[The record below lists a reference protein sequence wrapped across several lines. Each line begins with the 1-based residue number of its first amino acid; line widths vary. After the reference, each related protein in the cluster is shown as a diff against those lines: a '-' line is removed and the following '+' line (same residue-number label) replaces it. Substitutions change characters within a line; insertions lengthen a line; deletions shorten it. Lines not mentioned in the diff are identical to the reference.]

1 MKNARACMPPLFSNK
16 YKLTHTMK
24 IAKWFL
30 FAATAL
36 VCCGACDDKDNEE
49 PAPAPDKIAITPKT
63 ANVSSKGGEASV
75 MVTSSGEWT
84 LTGDANDYV
93 TPSALKGKDGD
104 IVKFTV
110 KPNDKEEDQTFNY
123 TFTCGKE
130 KAPYA
135 ITLKK
140 KASQAEEQLEITF
153 VPESNIL
160 TREGGNVSVLVT
172 SSDEWTL
179 EGSHTF
185 VHPSATS
192 GSDGAEVTF
201 AVDPNETEEDKVA
214 DYVFKMGSKNVPFR
228 ITVKGGV
235 IYTLEIVGEKEL
247 KFAYTKQEKIAVTLN
262 TNVPYRDLAAEITS
276 TEEGWLTKG
285 VTVQGATETE
295 VIMYFD
301 LTQND
306 GIDPRE
312 ATVTIKGVKNGTAV
326 LKVTQLPKSKIE
338 PEKLAYF
345 LDVEAQTLDI
355 PVTANVEFD
364 VTVSEGATGWFTY
377 NNADDSGL
385 HFTVEALVNGSAR
398 SCDVVLTEK
407 NAPDNSEA
415 LTVNINITQKPKG
428 LIECVADMRRSRCY
442 FPFLKNGGAL
452 NSLKNGTM
460 EALVNIQET
469 RVSGSLSTIMGV
481 EGKFLLRLGDVNVP
495 WNQIQLAMQG
505 GNRTDTKLKLSELDR
520 WYHVAVTW
528 DDTFAYFYIDGEL
541 LYRTGISNYSGFNL
555 GVAYGGSE
563 SDYNRA
569 FWIGYAY
576 NADRFFPGYMA
587 EVRVWNR
594 TLTKEEINAENH
606 FYSVPVDSEGLVG
619 YWKLNDGAGQIIK
632 DHSPSGN
639 SMLGEINVH
648 SSGGQQI
655 GDPGMNWVEMSL
667 P

>member
-36 VCCGACDDKDNEE
+36 VVCGACDDKDNEE
-49 PAPAPDKIAITPKT
+49 PAPAPDKISITPKT

-75 MVTSSGEWT
+75 MVSSSGQWT
-84 LTGDANDYV
+84 LSDNTNDYV

-110 KPNDKEEDQTFNY
+110 KPNDKEEDQTFSY
-123 TFTCGKE
+123 TFTCGK
-130 KAPYA
+130 ATASYA

-140 KASQAEEQLEITF
+140 RASQTEEQLEITF

-160 TREGGNVSVLVT
+160 PREGGNVSVLVT

-301 LTQND
+301 MTQND
-306 GIDPRE
+306 GLDPRE
-312 ATVTIKGVKNGTAV
+312 ASVKITGPKGGEDV
-326 LKVTQLPKSKIE
+326 LKIKQMPQSQIS
-338 PEKLAYF
+338 
-345 LDVEAQTLDI
+345 VEELSYYLETTGSTLEI
-355 PVTANVEFD
+355 PVAANVAFD
-364 VTVSEGATGWFTY
+364 VTLSESAGTWFAYSGFTDGKLKFTY
-377 NNADDSGL
+377 QDLPEGTIRSCTATLTEKKPAAGAQPLTVLLMFSQKPKGVITTAVNMTGTRAWPAWNDPAPVTNMTA
-385 HFTVEALVNGSAR
+385 FTLEALVNPT
-398 SCDVVLTEK
+398 VV
-407 NAPDNSEA
+407 
-415 LTVNINITQKPKG
+415 
-428 LIECVADMRRSRCY
+428 RY
-442 FPFLKNGGAL
+442 
-452 NSLKNGTM
+452 
-460 EALVNIQET
+460 
-469 RVSGSLSTIMGV
+469 SGSLSTIMGI
-481 EGKFLLRLGDVNVP
+481 EGKFLVRLGDVGIPWYQVQVCWDSGKSGYWGNIEGKLSNSNMKVNLNEWTHIAVTFGEGTVKVFINGEEKGSTTTNVP
-495 WNQIQLAMQG
+495 ASVNFGITHNDEQAPQGQQITRCFWVGYSYESTRDFQG
-505 GNRTDTKLKLSELDR
+505 MMSELR
-520 WYHVAVTW
+520 
-528 DDTFAYFYIDGEL
+528 I
-541 LYRTGISNYSGFNL
+541 
-555 GVAYGGSE
+555 
-563 SDYNRA
+563 
-569 FWIGYAY
+569 
-576 NADRFFPGYMA
+576 
-587 EVRVWNR
+587 WNR
-594 TLTKEEINAENH
+594 VLTADELANEARR
-606 FYSVPVDSEGLVG
+606 YSVDPKSEGLVT
-619 YWKLNDGAGQIIK
+619 YWKCDEGQGNVIK
-632 DHSPSGN
+632 DHTSYRNDLASDGLKWEP
-639 SMLGEINVH
+639 V
-648 SSGGQQI
+648 
-655 GDPGMNWVEMSL
+655 SL

>member
-30 FAATAL
+30 FAATAF

-63 ANVSSKGGEASV
+63 ANVSSKGGQASV

-306 GIDPRE
+306 GLDPRE
-312 ATVTIKGVKNGTAV
+312 ASVKITGPNGGEDILKIK
-326 LKVTQLPKSKIE
+326 QMPQSQIS
-338 PEKLAYF
+338 
-345 LDVEAQTLDI
+345 VEELSYYLETTGSTLEI
-355 PVTANVEFD
+355 PVAANVAFD
-364 VTVSEGATGWFTY
+364 VTLSESAGTWFAYSGFTDGKLKFTY
-377 NNADDSGL
+377 QDLPEGTIRSCTATLTEKKPAAGAQPLTVLLMFSQKPKGVITTAVNMTGTRAWPAWNDPAPVTNMKA
-385 HFTVEALVNGSAR
+385 FTLEALVNPT
-398 SCDVVLTEK
+398 VVRY
-407 NAPDNSEA
+407 N
-415 LTVNINITQKPKG
+415 
-428 LIECVADMRRSRCY
+428 
-442 FPFLKNGGAL
+442 
-452 NSLKNGTM
+452 
-460 EALVNIQET
+460 
-469 RVSGSLSTIMGV
+469 GSLSTIMGI
-481 EGKFLLRLGDVNVP
+481 EGKFLVRLGDVGIP
-495 WNQIQLAMQG
+495 WYQVQVCWDSG
-505 GNRTDTKLKLSELDR
+505 KSGYWGNIEGKLSNSNMKVNLNE
-520 WYHVAVTW
+520 WTHIAVT
-528 DDTFAYFYIDGEL
+528 FGEG
-541 LYRTGISNYSGFNL
+541 TVKVFINGEEKGSTTTDVPASVNFGITHNDEQAPQGQQITRCFWVGYSYESTRDFQGMM
-555 GVAYGGSE
+555 SE
-563 SDYNRA
+563 LRIWNRA
-569 FWIGYAY
+569 LT
-576 NADRFFPGYMA
+576 ADELANEAR
-587 EVRVWNR
+587 R
-594 TLTKEEINAENH
+594 
-606 FYSVPVDSEGLVG
+606 YSVDPKSEGLVT
-619 YWKLNDGAGQIIK
+619 YWKCDEGQGDVIK
-632 DHSPSGN
+632 DHTSYRNDLASDGLKWEP
-639 SMLGEINVH
+639 V
-648 SSGGQQI
+648 
-655 GDPGMNWVEMSL
+655 SL

>member
-30 FAATAL
+30 FAATAF

-63 ANVSSKGGEASV
+63 ANVSSKGGQASV

-306 GIDPRE
+306 GLDPRE
-312 ATVTIKGVKNGTAV
+312 ASVKITGPNGGEDILKIK
-326 LKVTQLPKSKIE
+326 QMPQSQIS
-338 PEKLAYF
+338 
-345 LDVEAQTLDI
+345 VEELSYYLETTGSTLEI
-355 PVTANVEFD
+355 PVAANVAFD
-364 VTVSEGATGWFTY
+364 VTLSESAGTWFAYSGFTDGKLKFTY
-377 NNADDSGL
+377 QDLPEGTIRSCTATLTEKKPAAGAQPLTVLLMFSQKPKGVITTAVNMTGTRAWPAWNDPAPVTNMKA
-385 HFTVEALVNGSAR
+385 FTLEALVNPT
-398 SCDVVLTEK
+398 VV
-407 NAPDNSEA
+407 
-415 LTVNINITQKPKG
+415 
-428 LIECVADMRRSRCY
+428 RY
-442 FPFLKNGGAL
+442 
-452 NSLKNGTM
+452 
-460 EALVNIQET
+460 
-469 RVSGSLSTIMGV
+469 SGSLSTIMGI
-481 EGKFLLRLGDVNVP
+481 EGKFLVRLGDVGIP
-495 WNQIQLAMQG
+495 WYQVQVCWDSGKSAYW
-505 GNRTDTKLKLSELDR
+505 GNIEGKLSNSNMKVNLNE
-520 WYHVAVTW
+520 WTHIAVT
-528 DDTFAYFYIDGEL
+528 FGEG
-541 LYRTGISNYSGFNL
+541 TVKVFINGEEKGSTTTDVPASVNFGITHNDEQAPQGQQITRCFWVGYSYESTRDFQGMM
-555 GVAYGGSE
+555 SE
-563 SDYNRA
+563 LRIWNRA
-569 FWIGYAY
+569 LT
-576 NADRFFPGYMA
+576 ADELANEAR
-587 EVRVWNR
+587 R
-594 TLTKEEINAENH
+594 
-606 FYSVPVDSEGLVG
+606 YSVDPKSEGLVT
-619 YWKLNDGAGQIIK
+619 YWKCDEGQGDVIK
-632 DHSPSGN
+632 DHTSYRNDLASDGLKWEP
-639 SMLGEINVH
+639 V
-648 SSGGQQI
+648 
-655 GDPGMNWVEMSL
+655 SL

>member
-123 TFTCGKE
+123 TFTCGK
-130 KAPYA
+130 ATASYA

-140 KASQAEEQLEITF
+140 RASQTEEQLEITF

-160 TREGGNVSVLVT
+160 PREGGNVSVLVT

-301 LTQND
+301 MTQND
-306 GIDPRE
+306 GLDPRE
-312 ATVTIKGVKNGTAV
+312 ASVKITGPKGGEDV
-326 LKVTQLPKSKIE
+326 LKIKQMPQSQIS
-338 PEKLAYF
+338 
-345 LDVEAQTLDI
+345 VEELSYYLETTGSTLEI
-355 PVTANVEFD
+355 PVAANVAFD
-364 VTVSEGATGWFTY
+364 VTLSESAGTWFAYSGFTDGKLKFTY
-377 NNADDSGL
+377 QDLPEGTIRSCTAPLTEKKPAAGAQPLTVLLMFSQKPKGVITTAVNMTGTRAWPAWNDPAPVTNMKA
-385 HFTVEALVNGSAR
+385 FTLEALVNPT
-398 SCDVVLTEK
+398 VV
-407 NAPDNSEA
+407 
-415 LTVNINITQKPKG
+415 
-428 LIECVADMRRSRCY
+428 RY
-442 FPFLKNGGAL
+442 
-452 NSLKNGTM
+452 
-460 EALVNIQET
+460 
-469 RVSGSLSTIMGV
+469 SGSLSTIMGI
-481 EGKFLLRLGDVNVP
+481 EGKFLVRLGDVGIPWYQVQVCWDSGESGYWGNIEGKLSNSNMKVNLNEWTHIAVTFGEGTVKVFINGEEKGSTTTNVP
-495 WNQIQLAMQG
+495 ASVNFGITHNDEQAPQGQQITRCFWVGYSYESTRDFQG
-505 GNRTDTKLKLSELDR
+505 MMSELR
-520 WYHVAVTW
+520 
-528 DDTFAYFYIDGEL
+528 I
-541 LYRTGISNYSGFNL
+541 
-555 GVAYGGSE
+555 
-563 SDYNRA
+563 
-569 FWIGYAY
+569 
-576 NADRFFPGYMA
+576 
-587 EVRVWNR
+587 WNR
-594 TLTKEEINAENH
+594 VLTADELANEARR
-606 FYSVPVDSEGLVG
+606 YSVDPKSEGLVT
-619 YWKLNDGAGQIIK
+619 YWKCDEGQGNVIK
-632 DHSPSGN
+632 DHTSYRNDLASDGLKWEP
-639 SMLGEINVH
+639 V
-648 SSGGQQI
+648 
-655 GDPGMNWVEMSL
+655 SL

>member
-301 LTQND
+301 MTQND
-306 GIDPRE
+306 GLDPRE
-312 ATVTIKGVKNGTAV
+312 ASVKITGPKGGEDV
-326 LKVTQLPKSKIE
+326 LKIKQMPQSQIS
-338 PEKLAYF
+338 
-345 LDVEAQTLDI
+345 VEELSYYLETTGSTLEI
-355 PVTANVEFD
+355 PVAANVAFD
-364 VTVSEGATGWFTY
+364 VTLSESAGTWFAYSGFTDGKLKFTY
-377 NNADDSGL
+377 QDLPEGTIRSCTATLTEKKPAAGAQPLTVLLMFSQKPKGVITTAVNMTGTRAWPAWNDPAPVTNMKA
-385 HFTVEALVNGSAR
+385 FTLEALVNPT
-398 SCDVVLTEK
+398 VVRY
-407 NAPDNSEA
+407 N
-415 LTVNINITQKPKG
+415 
-428 LIECVADMRRSRCY
+428 
-442 FPFLKNGGAL
+442 
-452 NSLKNGTM
+452 
-460 EALVNIQET
+460 
-469 RVSGSLSTIMGV
+469 GSLSTIMGI
-481 EGKFLLRLGDVNVP
+481 EGKFLVRLGDVGIPWSQVQVCWDSGKSGYWGNIEGKLSNSNMTVNPKEWTHIAVTFGEGTVKVFINGEEKGSTTTNVP
-495 WNQIQLAMQG
+495 ASVNFGITHNDEQAPQGQQITRCFWVGYSYESTRDFQG
-505 GNRTDTKLKLSELDR
+505 MMSELR
-520 WYHVAVTW
+520 
-528 DDTFAYFYIDGEL
+528 I
-541 LYRTGISNYSGFNL
+541 
-555 GVAYGGSE
+555 
-563 SDYNRA
+563 
-569 FWIGYAY
+569 
-576 NADRFFPGYMA
+576 
-587 EVRVWNR
+587 WNR
-594 TLTKEEINAENH
+594 VLTADELANEARR
-606 FYSVPVDSEGLVG
+606 YSVDPKSEGLVT
-619 YWKLNDGAGQIIK
+619 YWKCDEGQGDVIK
-632 DHSPSGN
+632 DHTSYRNDLASDGLKWEP
-639 SMLGEINVH
+639 V
-648 SSGGQQI
+648 
-655 GDPGMNWVEMSL
+655 SL

>member
-36 VCCGACDDKDNEE
+36 VVCGACDDKDNEE
-49 PAPAPDKIAITPKT
+49 PAPAPDKISITPKT

-75 MVTSSGEWT
+75 MVSSSGEWT

-110 KPNDKEEDQTFNY
+110 KPNDKEEDQTFSY
-123 TFTCGKE
+123 TFTCGK
-130 KAPYA
+130 ATASYA

-140 KASQAEEQLEITF
+140 RASQTEEQLEITF

-160 TREGGNVSVLVT
+160 PREGGNVSVLVT

-301 LTQND
+301 MTQND
-306 GIDPRE
+306 GLDPRE
-312 ATVTIKGVKNGTAV
+312 ASVKITGPKGGEDV
-326 LKVTQLPKSKIE
+326 LKIKQMPQSQIS
-338 PEKLAYF
+338 
-345 LDVEAQTLDI
+345 VEELSYYLETTGSTLEI
-355 PVTANVEFD
+355 PVAANVAFD
-364 VTVSEGATGWFTY
+364 VTLSESAGTWFAYSGFTDGKLKFTY
-377 NNADDSGL
+377 QDLPEGTIRSCTATLTEKKPAAGAQPLTVLLMFSQKPKGVITTAVNMTGTRAWPAWNDPAPVTNMKA
-385 HFTVEALVNGSAR
+385 FTLEALVNPT
-398 SCDVVLTEK
+398 VV
-407 NAPDNSEA
+407 
-415 LTVNINITQKPKG
+415 
-428 LIECVADMRRSRCY
+428 RY
-442 FPFLKNGGAL
+442 
-452 NSLKNGTM
+452 
-460 EALVNIQET
+460 
-469 RVSGSLSTIMGV
+469 SGSLSTIMGI
-481 EGKFLLRLGDVNVP
+481 EGKFLVRLGDVGIPWYQVQVCWDSGKSGYWGNIEGKLSNSNMKVNLNEWKHIAVTFGEGTVKVFINGEEKGSTTTNVP
-495 WNQIQLAMQG
+495 ASVNFGITHNDEQAPQGQQITRCFWVGYSYESTRDFQG
-505 GNRTDTKLKLSELDR
+505 MMSELR
-520 WYHVAVTW
+520 
-528 DDTFAYFYIDGEL
+528 I
-541 LYRTGISNYSGFNL
+541 
-555 GVAYGGSE
+555 
-563 SDYNRA
+563 
-569 FWIGYAY
+569 
-576 NADRFFPGYMA
+576 
-587 EVRVWNR
+587 WNR
-594 TLTKEEINAENH
+594 VLTADELANEARR
-606 FYSVPVDSEGLVG
+606 YSVDPKSEGLVT
-619 YWKLNDGAGQIIK
+619 YWKCDEGQGNVIK
-632 DHSPSGN
+632 DHTSYRNDLASDGLKWEP
-639 SMLGEINVH
+639 V
-648 SSGGQQI
+648 
-655 GDPGMNWVEMSL
+655 SL

>member
-1 MKNARACMPPLFSNK
+1 
-16 YKLTHTMK
+16 MK

-140 KASQAEEQLEITF
+140 RASQAEEQLEITF

-301 LTQND
+301 MTQND
-306 GIDPRE
+306 GLDPRE
-312 ATVTIKGVKNGTAV
+312 ASVKITGPKGGEDV
-326 LKVTQLPKSKIE
+326 LKIKQMPQSQIS
-338 PEKLAYF
+338 
-345 LDVEAQTLDI
+345 VEELSYYLETTGSTLEI
-355 PVTANVEFD
+355 PVAANVAFD
-364 VTVSEGATGWFTY
+364 VTLSESAGTWFAYSGFTDGKLKFTY
-377 NNADDSGL
+377 QDLPEGTIRSCTATLTEKKPAAGAQPLTVLLMFSQKPKGVITTAVNMTGTRAWPAWNDPAPVTNMKA
-385 HFTVEALVNGSAR
+385 FTLEALVNPT
-398 SCDVVLTEK
+398 VV
-407 NAPDNSEA
+407 
-415 LTVNINITQKPKG
+415 
-428 LIECVADMRRSRCY
+428 RY
-442 FPFLKNGGAL
+442 
-452 NSLKNGTM
+452 
-460 EALVNIQET
+460 
-469 RVSGSLSTIMGV
+469 SGSLSTIMGI
-481 EGKFLLRLGDVNVP
+481 EGKFLVRLGDVDIPWYQVQVCWDSGKSGYWGNIEGKLSNSNMKVNLNEWTHIAVTFGEGTVKVFINGEEKGSTTTNVP
-495 WNQIQLAMQG
+495 ASVNFGITHNDEQAPQGQQITRCFWVGYSYESTRDFQG
-505 GNRTDTKLKLSELDR
+505 MMSELR
-520 WYHVAVTW
+520 
-528 DDTFAYFYIDGEL
+528 I
-541 LYRTGISNYSGFNL
+541 
-555 GVAYGGSE
+555 
-563 SDYNRA
+563 
-569 FWIGYAY
+569 
-576 NADRFFPGYMA
+576 
-587 EVRVWNR
+587 WNR
-594 TLTKEEINAENH
+594 VLTADELANEARR
-606 FYSVPVDSEGLVG
+606 YSVDPKSEGLVT
-619 YWKLNDGAGQIIK
+619 YWKCDEGQGDVIK
-632 DHSPSGN
+632 DHTSYRNDLASDGLKWEP
-639 SMLGEINVH
+639 V
-648 SSGGQQI
+648 
-655 GDPGMNWVEMSL
+655 SL

>member
-36 VCCGACDDKDNEE
+36 VVCGACDDKDNEE
-49 PAPAPDKIAITPKT
+49 PAPAPDKISITPKT

-75 MVTSSGEWT
+75 MVSSSGQWT
-84 LTGDANDYV
+84 LSDNTNDYV

-160 TREGGNVSVLVT
+160 PREGGNVSVLVT

-301 LTQND
+301 MTQND
-306 GIDPRE
+306 GLDPRE
-312 ATVTIKGVKNGTAV
+312 ASVKITGPKGGEDV
-326 LKVTQLPKSKIE
+326 LKIKQMPQSQIS
-338 PEKLAYF
+338 
-345 LDVEAQTLDI
+345 VEELSYYLETTGSTLEI
-355 PVTANVEFD
+355 PVAANVAFD
-364 VTVSEGATGWFTY
+364 VTLSESAGTWFAYSGFTDGKLKFTY
-377 NNADDSGL
+377 QDLPEGTIRSCTATLTEKKPAAGAQPLTVLLMFSQKPKGVITTAVNMTGTRAWPAWNDPAPVTNMKA
-385 HFTVEALVNGSAR
+385 FTLEALVNPT
-398 SCDVVLTEK
+398 VV
-407 NAPDNSEA
+407 
-415 LTVNINITQKPKG
+415 
-428 LIECVADMRRSRCY
+428 RY
-442 FPFLKNGGAL
+442 
-452 NSLKNGTM
+452 
-460 EALVNIQET
+460 
-469 RVSGSLSTIMGV
+469 SGSLSTIMGI
-481 EGKFLLRLGDVNVP
+481 EGKFLVRLGDVGIPWYQVQVCWDSGKSGYWGNIEGKLSNSNMKVNLNEWTHIAVTFGEGTVKVFINGEEKGSTTTNVP
-495 WNQIQLAMQG
+495 ASVNFGITHNDEQAPQGQQITRCFWVGYSYESTRDFQG
-505 GNRTDTKLKLSELDR
+505 MMSELR
-520 WYHVAVTW
+520 
-528 DDTFAYFYIDGEL
+528 I
-541 LYRTGISNYSGFNL
+541 
-555 GVAYGGSE
+555 
-563 SDYNRA
+563 
-569 FWIGYAY
+569 
-576 NADRFFPGYMA
+576 
-587 EVRVWNR
+587 WNR
-594 TLTKEEINAENH
+594 VLTADELANEARR
-606 FYSVPVDSEGLVG
+606 YSVDPKSEGLVT
-619 YWKLNDGAGQIIK
+619 YWKCDEGQGNVIK
-632 DHSPSGN
+632 DHTSYRNDLASDGLKWEP
-639 SMLGEINVH
+639 V
-648 SSGGQQI
+648 
-655 GDPGMNWVEMSL
+655 SL

>member
-75 MVTSSGEWT
+75 MVSSSGQWT
-84 LTGDANDYV
+84 LSDNTNDYV

-110 KPNDKEEDQTFNY
+110 KANDKEEDQTFNY
-123 TFTCGKE
+123 TFICGK
-130 KAPYA
+130 ATASYA

-140 KASQAEEQLEITF
+140 RASQTEEQLEIAF

-160 TREGGNVSVLVT
+160 PREGGNVSVLVT

-306 GIDPRE
+306 GLDPRE
-312 ATVTIKGVKNGTAV
+312 ASVKITGPKGGEDILKIK
-326 LKVTQLPKSKIE
+326 QMPQSQIS
-338 PEKLAYF
+338 
-345 LDVEAQTLDI
+345 VEELSYYLETTGAALEI
-355 PVTANVEFD
+355 PVAANVAFD
-364 VTVSEGATGWFTY
+364 VTLSESAGTWFAYSGFTDGKLKFTY
-377 NNADDSGL
+377 QDLPEGTIRSCTATLTEKKPAAGAQPLTVVLMFSQKPKGMITTAVNMTGTRAWPAWNDPAPVTNMKA
-385 HFTVEALVNGSAR
+385 FTLEALVN
-398 SCDVVLTEK
+398 
-407 NAPDNSEA
+407 P
-415 LTVNINITQKPKG
+415 TV
-428 LIECVADMRRSRCY
+428 SRY
-442 FPFLKNGGAL
+442 
-452 NSLKNGTM
+452 
-460 EALVNIQET
+460 
-469 RVSGSLSTIMGV
+469 SGSLSTIMGI
-481 EGKFLLRLGDVNVP
+481 EGKFLVRLGDVGIP
-495 WNQIQLAMQG
+495 WNQVQVCWDSGRQG
-505 GNRTDTKLKLSELDR
+505 TWGNVEGKLSNSNMKVNLNE
-520 WYHVAVTW
+520 WTHIAVT
-528 DDTFAYFYIDGEL
+528 FGEG
-541 LYRTGISNYSGFNL
+541 TVKVFINGVEKGSTTTDVPASVNFGITHNDEQAPQGQPITRCFWVGYSYESVRDFRGMM
-555 GVAYGGSE
+555 SE
-563 SDYNRA
+563 LRIWNRA
-569 FWIGYAY
+569 LTASELAEEARRYDVDPK
-576 NADRFFPGYMA
+576 AD
-587 EVRVWNR
+587 
-594 TLTKEEINAENH
+594 
-606 FYSVPVDSEGLVG
+606 GLVT
-619 YWKLNDGAGQIIK
+619 YWKCDEGQGDVIK
-632 DHSPSGN
+632 DYTSYRNDLASDGLKWEP
-639 SMLGEINVH
+639 V
-648 SSGGQQI
+648 
-655 GDPGMNWVEMSL
+655 SL

>member
-36 VCCGACDDKDNEE
+36 VVCGACDDKDNEE
-49 PAPAPDKIAITPKT
+49 PAPAPDKISITPKT

-75 MVTSSGEWT
+75 MVSSSGQWT
-84 LTGDANDYV
+84 LSDNTNDYV

-110 KPNDKEEDQTFNY
+110 KPNDKEEDQTFSY

-130 KAPYA
+130 TASYA

-140 KASQAEEQLEITF
+140 RASQTEEQLEITF

-160 TREGGNVSVLVT
+160 PREGGNVSVLVT

-301 LTQND
+301 MTQND
-306 GIDPRE
+306 GLDPRE
-312 ATVTIKGVKNGTAV
+312 ASVKITGPKGGEDV
-326 LKVTQLPKSKIE
+326 LKIKQMPQSQIS
-338 PEKLAYF
+338 
-345 LDVEAQTLDI
+345 VEELSYYLETTGSTLEI
-355 PVTANVEFD
+355 PVAANVAFD
-364 VTVSEGATGWFTY
+364 VTLSESAGTWFAYSGFTDGKLKFTY
-377 NNADDSGL
+377 QDLPEGTIRSCTATLTEKKPAAGAQPLTVLLMFSQKPKGVITTAVNMTGTRAWPAWNDPAPVTNMKA
-385 HFTVEALVNGSAR
+385 FTLEALVNPT
-398 SCDVVLTEK
+398 VV
-407 NAPDNSEA
+407 
-415 LTVNINITQKPKG
+415 
-428 LIECVADMRRSRCY
+428 RY
-442 FPFLKNGGAL
+442 
-452 NSLKNGTM
+452 
-460 EALVNIQET
+460 
-469 RVSGSLSTIMGV
+469 SGSLSTIMGI
-481 EGKFLLRLGDVNVP
+481 EGKFLVRLGDVGIPWYQVQVCWDSGKSGYWGNIEGKLSNSNMKVNLNEWTHIAVTFGEGTVKVFINGEEKGSTTTNVP
-495 WNQIQLAMQG
+495 ASVNFGITHNDEQAPQGQQITRCFWVGYSYESTRDFQG
-505 GNRTDTKLKLSELDR
+505 MMSELR
-520 WYHVAVTW
+520 
-528 DDTFAYFYIDGEL
+528 I
-541 LYRTGISNYSGFNL
+541 
-555 GVAYGGSE
+555 
-563 SDYNRA
+563 
-569 FWIGYAY
+569 
-576 NADRFFPGYMA
+576 
-587 EVRVWNR
+587 WNR
-594 TLTKEEINAENH
+594 VLTADELANEARR
-606 FYSVPVDSEGLVG
+606 YSVDPKSEGLVT
-619 YWKLNDGAGQIIK
+619 YWKCDEGQGNVIK
-632 DHSPSGN
+632 DHTSYRNDLASDGLKWEP
-639 SMLGEINVH
+639 V
-648 SSGGQQI
+648 
-655 GDPGMNWVEMSL
+655 SL

>member
-36 VCCGACDDKDNEE
+36 VVCGACDDKDNEE
-49 PAPAPDKIAITPKT
+49 PAPAPDKISITPKT

-75 MVTSSGEWT
+75 MVSSSGQWT
-84 LTGDANDYV
+84 LSDNTNDYV

-110 KPNDKEEDQTFNY
+110 KPNDKEEDQTFSY
-123 TFTCGKE
+123 TFTCGK
-130 KAPYA
+130 ATASYA

-140 KASQAEEQLEITF
+140 RASQTEEQLEITF

-160 TREGGNVSVLVT
+160 PREGGNVSVLVT

-301 LTQND
+301 MTQND
-306 GIDPRE
+306 GLDPRE
-312 ATVTIKGVKNGTAV
+312 ASVKITGPKGGEDV
-326 LKVTQLPKSKIE
+326 LKIKQMPQSQIS
-338 PEKLAYF
+338 
-345 LDVEAQTLDI
+345 VEELSYYLETTGSTLEI
-355 PVTANVEFD
+355 PVAANVAFD
-364 VTVSEGATGWFTY
+364 VTLSESAGTWFAYSGFTDGKLKFTY
-377 NNADDSGL
+377 QDLPEGTIRSCTATLTEKKPAAGAQPLTVLLMFSQKPKGVITTAVNMTGTRAWPAWNDPAPVTNMKA
-385 HFTVEALVNGSAR
+385 FTLEALVN
-398 SCDVVLTEK
+398 
-407 NAPDNSEA
+407 P
-415 LTVNINITQKPKG
+415 TV
-428 LIECVADMRRSRCY
+428 DRY
-442 FPFLKNGGAL
+442 
-452 NSLKNGTM
+452 
-460 EALVNIQET
+460 
-469 RVSGSLSTIMGV
+469 SGSLSTIMGI
-481 EGKFLLRLGDVNVP
+481 EGKFLVRLGDVGIPWYQVQVCWDSGKSGYWGNIEGKLSNSNMKVNLNEWTHIAVTFGEGTVKVFINGEEKGSTTTNVP
-495 WNQIQLAMQG
+495 ASVNFGITHNDEQAPQGQQITRCFWVGYSYESTRDFQG
-505 GNRTDTKLKLSELDR
+505 MMSELR
-520 WYHVAVTW
+520 
-528 DDTFAYFYIDGEL
+528 I
-541 LYRTGISNYSGFNL
+541 
-555 GVAYGGSE
+555 
-563 SDYNRA
+563 
-569 FWIGYAY
+569 
-576 NADRFFPGYMA
+576 
-587 EVRVWNR
+587 WNR
-594 TLTKEEINAENH
+594 VLTADELANEARR
-606 FYSVPVDSEGLVG
+606 YSVDPKSEGLVT
-619 YWKLNDGAGQIIK
+619 YWKCDEGQGNVIK
-632 DHSPSGN
+632 DHTSYRNDLASDGLKWEP
-639 SMLGEINVH
+639 V
-648 SSGGQQI
+648 
-655 GDPGMNWVEMSL
+655 SL

>member
-36 VCCGACDDKDNEE
+36 VVCGACDDKDNEE
-49 PAPAPDKIAITPKT
+49 PAPAPDKISITPKT

-75 MVTSSGEWT
+75 MVSSSGQWT
-84 LTGDANDYV
+84 LSDNTNDYV

-110 KPNDKEEDQTFNY
+110 KPNDKEEDQTFSY
-123 TFTCGKE
+123 TFTCGK
-130 KAPYA
+130 ATASYA

-140 KASQAEEQLEITF
+140 RASQTEEQLEITF

-160 TREGGNVSVLVT
+160 PREGGNVSVLVT

-301 LTQND
+301 MTQND
-306 GIDPRE
+306 GLDPRE
-312 ATVTIKGVKNGTAV
+312 ASVKITGPKGGEDV
-326 LKVTQLPKSKIE
+326 LKIKQMPQSQIS
-338 PEKLAYF
+338 
-345 LDVEAQTLDI
+345 VEELSYYLETTGSTLEI
-355 PVTANVEFD
+355 PVAANVAFD
-364 VTVSEGATGWFTY
+364 VTLSESAGTWFAYSGFTDGKLKFTY
-377 NNADDSGL
+377 QDLPEGTIRSCTATLTEKKPAAGAQPLTVLLMFSQKPKGVITTAVNMTGTRAWPAWNDPAPVTNMKA
-385 HFTVEALVNGSAR
+385 FTLEALVNPT
-398 SCDVVLTEK
+398 VV
-407 NAPDNSEA
+407 
-415 LTVNINITQKPKG
+415 
-428 LIECVADMRRSRCY
+428 RY
-442 FPFLKNGGAL
+442 
-452 NSLKNGTM
+452 
-460 EALVNIQET
+460 
-469 RVSGSLSTIMGV
+469 SGSLSTIMGL
-481 EGKFLLRLGDVNVP
+481 EGKFLVRLGDVGIPWYQVQVCWDSGKSGYWGNIEGKLSNSNMKVNLNEWTHIAVTFGEGTVKVFINGEEKGSTTTNVP
-495 WNQIQLAMQG
+495 ASVNFGITHNDEQAPQGQQITRCFWVGYSYESTRDFQG
-505 GNRTDTKLKLSELDR
+505 MMSELR
-520 WYHVAVTW
+520 
-528 DDTFAYFYIDGEL
+528 I
-541 LYRTGISNYSGFNL
+541 
-555 GVAYGGSE
+555 
-563 SDYNRA
+563 
-569 FWIGYAY
+569 
-576 NADRFFPGYMA
+576 
-587 EVRVWNR
+587 WNR
-594 TLTKEEINAENH
+594 VLTADELANEARR
-606 FYSVPVDSEGLVG
+606 YSVDPKSEGLVT
-619 YWKLNDGAGQIIK
+619 YWKCDEGQGNVIK
-632 DHSPSGN
+632 DHTSYRNDLASDGLKWEP
-639 SMLGEINVH
+639 V
-648 SSGGQQI
+648 
-655 GDPGMNWVEMSL
+655 SL

>member
-36 VCCGACDDKDNEE
+36 VVCGACDDKDNEE
-49 PAPAPDKIAITPKT
+49 PAPAPDKISITPKT

-160 TREGGNVSVLVT
+160 PREGGNVSVLVT

-306 GIDPRE
+306 GLDPRE
-312 ATVTIKGVKNGTAV
+312 ASVKITGPKGGEDILKIK
-326 LKVTQLPKSKIE
+326 QMPQSQIS
-338 PEKLAYF
+338 
-345 LDVEAQTLDI
+345 VEELSYYLETTGAALEI
-355 PVTANVEFD
+355 PVAANVAFD
-364 VTVSEGATGWFTY
+364 VTLSESAGTWFAYSGFTDGKLKFTY
-377 NNADDSGL
+377 QDLPEGTIRSCTATLTEKKPAAGAQPLTVVLMFSQKSKGMITTAVNMTGTRAWPAWNDPAPVTNMKA
-385 HFTVEALVNGSAR
+385 FTLEALVN
-398 SCDVVLTEK
+398 
-407 NAPDNSEA
+407 P
-415 LTVNINITQKPKG
+415 TV
-428 LIECVADMRRSRCY
+428 SRY
-442 FPFLKNGGAL
+442 
-452 NSLKNGTM
+452 
-460 EALVNIQET
+460 
-469 RVSGSLSTIMGV
+469 SGSLSTIMGI
-481 EGKFLLRLGDVNVP
+481 EGKFLVRLGDVGIP
-495 WNQIQLAMQG
+495 WNQVQVCWDSGRQG
-505 GNRTDTKLKLSELDR
+505 TWGNVEGKLSNSNMKVNLNE
-520 WYHVAVTW
+520 WTHIAVT
-528 DDTFAYFYIDGEL
+528 FGEG
-541 LYRTGISNYSGFNL
+541 TVKVFINGVEKGSTTTDVPASVNF
-555 GVAYGGSE
+555 GVAHNDEQAPQGQPITRCFWVGYSYESVRDFRGMMSE
-563 SDYNRA
+563 LRIWNRA
-569 FWIGYAY
+569 LTASELAEEARRYDVDPK
-576 NADRFFPGYMA
+576 AD
-587 EVRVWNR
+587 
-594 TLTKEEINAENH
+594 
-606 FYSVPVDSEGLVG
+606 GLVT
-619 YWKLNDGAGQIIK
+619 YWKCDEGQGDVIK
-632 DHSPSGN
+632 DYTSYRNDLASDGLKWEP
-639 SMLGEINVH
+639 V
-648 SSGGQQI
+648 
-655 GDPGMNWVEMSL
+655 SL

>member
-1 MKNARACMPPLFSNK
+1 MKKF
-16 YKLTHTMK
+16 
-24 IAKWFL
+24 AKWFL

-36 VCCGACDDKDNEE
+36 VVCGACDDKDNEE
-49 PAPAPDKIAITPKT
+49 PAPAPDKISITPKT

-160 TREGGNVSVLVT
+160 PREGGNVSVLVT

-301 LTQND
+301 MTQND
-306 GIDPRE
+306 GLDPRE
-312 ATVTIKGVKNGTAV
+312 ASVKITGPKGGEDV
-326 LKVTQLPKSKIE
+326 LKIKQMPQSQIS
-338 PEKLAYF
+338 
-345 LDVEAQTLDI
+345 VEELSYYLETTGSTLEI
-355 PVTANVEFD
+355 PVAANVAFD
-364 VTVSEGATGWFTY
+364 VTLSESAGTWFAYSGFTDGKLKFTY
-377 NNADDSGL
+377 QDLPEGTIRSCTATLTEKKPAAGAQPLTVLLMFSQKPKGVITTAVNMTGTRAWPAWNDPAPVTNMKA
-385 HFTVEALVNGSAR
+385 FTLEALVNPT
-398 SCDVVLTEK
+398 VV
-407 NAPDNSEA
+407 
-415 LTVNINITQKPKG
+415 
-428 LIECVADMRRSRCY
+428 RY
-442 FPFLKNGGAL
+442 
-452 NSLKNGTM
+452 
-460 EALVNIQET
+460 
-469 RVSGSLSTIMGV
+469 SGSLSTIMGI
-481 EGKFLLRLGDVNVP
+481 EGKFLVRLGDVGIP
-495 WNQIQLAMQG
+495 WYQVQVCWDSG
-505 GNRTDTKLKLSELDR
+505 KSGYWGNIEGKLSNSNMKVNLNE
-520 WYHVAVTW
+520 WTHIAVT
-528 DDTFAYFYIDGEL
+528 FGEG
-541 LYRTGISNYSGFNL
+541 TVKVFINGEEKGSTTTDVPASVNFGITHNDEQAPQGQPITRCFWVGYSYESVRDFRGMM
-555 GVAYGGSE
+555 SE
-563 SDYNRA
+563 LR
-569 FWIGYAY
+569 I
-576 NADRFFPGYMA
+576 
-587 EVRVWNR
+587 WNR
-594 TLTKEEINAENH
+594 VLTADELANATRR
-606 FYSVPVDSEGLVG
+606 YGVDPKSEGLVT
-619 YWKLNDGAGQIIK
+619 YWKCDEGQGDVIK
-632 DHSPSGN
+632 DHTSYRNDLASDG
-639 SMLGEINVH
+639 LKWETV
-648 SSGGQQI
+648 
-655 GDPGMNWVEMSL
+655 SL

>member
-36 VCCGACDDKDNEE
+36 VVCGACDDKDNEE
-49 PAPAPDKIAITPKT
+49 PAPAPDKISITPKT

-75 MVTSSGEWT
+75 MVSSSGQWT
-84 LTGDANDYV
+84 LSDNTNDYV

-110 KPNDKEEDQTFNY
+110 KPNDKEEDQTFSY
-123 TFTCGKE
+123 TFTCGK
-130 KAPYA
+130 ATASYA

-140 KASQAEEQLEITF
+140 RASQTEEQLEITF

-160 TREGGNVSVLVT
+160 PREGGNVSVLVT

-301 LTQND
+301 MTQND
-306 GIDPRE
+306 GLDPRE
-312 ATVTIKGVKNGTAV
+312 ASVKITGPKGGEDV
-326 LKVTQLPKSKIE
+326 LKIKQMPQSQIS
-338 PEKLAYF
+338 
-345 LDVEAQTLDI
+345 VEELSYYLETTGSTLEI
-355 PVTANVEFD
+355 PVAANVAFD
-364 VTVSEGATGWFTY
+364 VTLSESAGTWFAYSGFTDGKLKFTY
-377 NNADDSGL
+377 QDLPEGTIRSCTATLTEKKPAAGAQPLTVLLMFSQKPKGVITTAVNMTRTRAWPAWNDPAPVTNMKA
-385 HFTVEALVNGSAR
+385 FTLEALVNPT
-398 SCDVVLTEK
+398 VVRY
-407 NAPDNSEA
+407 N
-415 LTVNINITQKPKG
+415 
-428 LIECVADMRRSRCY
+428 
-442 FPFLKNGGAL
+442 
-452 NSLKNGTM
+452 
-460 EALVNIQET
+460 
-469 RVSGSLSTIMGV
+469 GSLSTIMGI
-481 EGKFLLRLGDVNVP
+481 EGKFLVRLGDVGIPWYQVQVCWDSGKSGYWGNIEGKLSNSNMKVNLNEWTHIAVTFGEGTVKVFINGEEKGSTTTNVP
-495 WNQIQLAMQG
+495 ASVNFGITHNDEQAPQGQQITRCFWVGYSYESTRDFQG
-505 GNRTDTKLKLSELDR
+505 MMSELR
-520 WYHVAVTW
+520 
-528 DDTFAYFYIDGEL
+528 I
-541 LYRTGISNYSGFNL
+541 
-555 GVAYGGSE
+555 
-563 SDYNRA
+563 
-569 FWIGYAY
+569 
-576 NADRFFPGYMA
+576 
-587 EVRVWNR
+587 WNR
-594 TLTKEEINAENH
+594 VLTADELANEARR
-606 FYSVPVDSEGLVG
+606 YSVDPKSEGLVT
-619 YWKLNDGAGQIIK
+619 YWKCDEGQGNVIK
-632 DHSPSGN
+632 DHTSYRNDLASDGLKWEP
-639 SMLGEINVH
+639 V
-648 SSGGQQI
+648 
-655 GDPGMNWVEMSL
+655 SL

>member
-160 TREGGNVSVLVT
+160 TCEGGNVSVLVT

-306 GIDPRE
+306 GLDPRE
-312 ATVTIKGVKNGTAV
+312 ASVKIAGPKGGEDV
-326 LKVTQLPKSKIE
+326 LKIKQMPQSQIS
-338 PEKLAYF
+338 
-345 LDVEAQTLDI
+345 VEELSYYLETTGSTLEI
-355 PVTANVEFD
+355 PVAANVAFD
-364 VTVSEGATGWFTY
+364 VTLSESAGTWFAYSGFTDGKLKFTY
-377 NNADDSGL
+377 QDLPEGTIRSCTATLTEKKPAAGAQPLTVLLMFSQKPKGVITTAVNMTGTRAWPAWNDPAPVTNMKA
-385 HFTVEALVNGSAR
+385 FTLEALVNPT
-398 SCDVVLTEK
+398 VV
-407 NAPDNSEA
+407 
-415 LTVNINITQKPKG
+415 
-428 LIECVADMRRSRCY
+428 RY
-442 FPFLKNGGAL
+442 
-452 NSLKNGTM
+452 
-460 EALVNIQET
+460 
-469 RVSGSLSTIMGV
+469 SGSLSTIMGI
-481 EGKFLLRLGDVNVP
+481 EGKFLVRLGDVGIPWYQVQVCWDSGKSGYWGNIEGKLSNSNMKVNLNEWTHIAVTFGEGTVKVFINGEEKGSTTTNVP
-495 WNQIQLAMQG
+495 ASVNFGITHNDEQAPQGQQITRCFWVGYSYESTRDFQG
-505 GNRTDTKLKLSELDR
+505 MMSELR
-520 WYHVAVTW
+520 
-528 DDTFAYFYIDGEL
+528 I
-541 LYRTGISNYSGFNL
+541 
-555 GVAYGGSE
+555 
-563 SDYNRA
+563 
-569 FWIGYAY
+569 
-576 NADRFFPGYMA
+576 
-587 EVRVWNR
+587 WNR
-594 TLTKEEINAENH
+594 VLTADELANEARR
-606 FYSVPVDSEGLVG
+606 YSVDPKSEGLVT
-619 YWKLNDGAGQIIK
+619 YWKCDEGQGDVIK
-632 DHSPSGN
+632 DHTSYRNDLASDGLKWEP
-639 SMLGEINVH
+639 V
-648 SSGGQQI
+648 
-655 GDPGMNWVEMSL
+655 SL

>member
-140 KASQAEEQLEITF
+140 RASQAEEQLEITF

-301 LTQND
+301 MTQND
-306 GIDPRE
+306 GLDPRE
-312 ATVTIKGVKNGTAV
+312 ASVKITGPKGGEDV
-326 LKVTQLPKSKIE
+326 LKIKQMPQSQIS
-338 PEKLAYF
+338 
-345 LDVEAQTLDI
+345 VEELSYYLETTGSTLEI
-355 PVTANVEFD
+355 PVAANVAFD
-364 VTVSEGATGWFTY
+364 VTLSESAGTWFAYSGFTDGKLKFTY
-377 NNADDSGL
+377 QDLPEGTIRSCTATLTEKKPAAGAQPLTVLLMFSQKPKGVITTAVNMTGTRAWPAWNDPAPVTNMKA
-385 HFTVEALVNGSAR
+385 FTLEALVNPT
-398 SCDVVLTEK
+398 VV
-407 NAPDNSEA
+407 
-415 LTVNINITQKPKG
+415 
-428 LIECVADMRRSRCY
+428 RY
-442 FPFLKNGGAL
+442 
-452 NSLKNGTM
+452 
-460 EALVNIQET
+460 
-469 RVSGSLSTIMGV
+469 SGSLSTIMGI
-481 EGKFLLRLGDVNVP
+481 EGKFLVRLGDVGIP
-495 WNQIQLAMQG
+495 WYQVQVCWDSG
-505 GNRTDTKLKLSELDR
+505 KSGYWGNIEGKLSNSNMKVNLNE
-520 WYHVAVTW
+520 WTHIAVT
-528 DDTFAYFYIDGEL
+528 FGEG
-541 LYRTGISNYSGFNL
+541 TVKVFINGEEKGSTTTDVPASVNFGITHNDEQAPQGQQITRCFWVGYSYESTRDFQGMM
-555 GVAYGGSE
+555 SE
-563 SDYNRA
+563 LRIWNRA
-569 FWIGYAY
+569 LT
-576 NADRFFPGYMA
+576 ADELANEAR
-587 EVRVWNR
+587 R
-594 TLTKEEINAENH
+594 
-606 FYSVPVDSEGLVG
+606 YSVDPKSEGLVT
-619 YWKLNDGAGQIIK
+619 YWKCDEGQGDVIK
-632 DHSPSGN
+632 DHTSYRNDLASDGLKWEP
-639 SMLGEINVH
+639 V
-648 SSGGQQI
+648 
-655 GDPGMNWVEMSL
+655 SL

>member
-312 ATVTIKGVKNGTAV
+312 ASVKITGPKGGEDVLKIKQMPQSQISVEELSYYLETTGAALEIPVKANVAFDVKLSESAGTWFAYSGFTDGKLKFTYQDLPEGTIRSCTATLTEKEPAAGAQPLTVVLMFSQKPKGVITTAV
-326 LKVTQLPKSKIE
+326 NMTGTRAWPAWND
-338 PEKLAYF
+338 PA
-345 LDVEAQTLDI
+345 
-355 PVTANVEFD
+355 PVTNMKA
-364 VTVSEGATGWFTY
+364 FT
-377 NNADDSGL
+377 L
-385 HFTVEALVNGSAR
+385 EALVNPT
-398 SCDVVLTEK
+398 VV
-407 NAPDNSEA
+407 
-415 LTVNINITQKPKG
+415 
-428 LIECVADMRRSRCY
+428 RY
-442 FPFLKNGGAL
+442 
-452 NSLKNGTM
+452 
-460 EALVNIQET
+460 
-469 RVSGSLSTIMGV
+469 SGSLSTIMGI
-481 EGKFLLRLGDVNVP
+481 EGKFLVRLGDVGIP
-495 WNQIQLAMQG
+495 WYQVQVCWDSG
-505 GNRTDTKLKLSELDR
+505 KSGYWGNIEGKLSNSNMKVNLNE
-520 WYHVAVTW
+520 WTHIAVT
-528 DDTFAYFYIDGEL
+528 FGEG
-541 LYRTGISNYSGFNL
+541 TVKVFINGEEKGSTTTDVPASVNFGITHNDEQAPQGQQITRCFWVGYSYESTRDFQGMM
-555 GVAYGGSE
+555 SE
-563 SDYNRA
+563 LRIWNRA
-569 FWIGYAY
+569 LT
-576 NADRFFPGYMA
+576 ADELANEAR
-587 EVRVWNR
+587 R
-594 TLTKEEINAENH
+594 
-606 FYSVPVDSEGLVG
+606 YSVDPKSEGLVT
-619 YWKLNDGAGQIIK
+619 YWKCDEGQGNVIK
-632 DHSPSGN
+632 DHTSYRNDLASDGLKWEP
-639 SMLGEINVH
+639 V
-648 SSGGQQI
+648 
-655 GDPGMNWVEMSL
+655 SL

>member
-36 VCCGACDDKDNEE
+36 VVCGACDDKDNEE
-49 PAPAPDKIAITPKT
+49 PAPAPDKISITPKT

-75 MVTSSGEWT
+75 MVSSSGQWT
-84 LTGDANDYV
+84 LSDNTNDYV

-110 KPNDKEEDQTFNY
+110 KPNDKEEDQTFSY
-123 TFTCGKE
+123 TFTCGK
-130 KAPYA
+130 ATASYA

-140 KASQAEEQLEITF
+140 RASQTEEQLEITF

-160 TREGGNVSVLVT
+160 PREGGNVSVLVT

-301 LTQND
+301 MTQND
-306 GIDPRE
+306 GLDPRE
-312 ATVTIKGVKNGTAV
+312 ASVKITGPKGGEDV
-326 LKVTQLPKSKIE
+326 LKIKQMPQSQIS
-338 PEKLAYF
+338 
-345 LDVEAQTLDI
+345 VEELSYYLETTGSTLEI
-355 PVTANVEFD
+355 PVAANVAFD
-364 VTVSEGATGWFTY
+364 VTLSESAGTWFAYSGFTDGKLKFTY
-377 NNADDSGL
+377 QDLPEGTIRSCTATLTEKKPAAGAQPLTVLLMFSQKPKGVITTAVNMTGTRAWPAWNDPAPVTNMKA
-385 HFTVEALVNGSAR
+385 FTLEALVNPT
-398 SCDVVLTEK
+398 VV
-407 NAPDNSEA
+407 
-415 LTVNINITQKPKG
+415 
-428 LIECVADMRRSRCY
+428 RY
-442 FPFLKNGGAL
+442 
-452 NSLKNGTM
+452 
-460 EALVNIQET
+460 
-469 RVSGSLSTIMGV
+469 SGSLSTIMGI
-481 EGKFLLRLGDVNVP
+481 EGKFLVRLGDVGIPWYQVQVCWDSGKSGYWGNIEGKLSNSNMKVNLNEWTHIAVTFGEGTVKVFINGEEKGSTTTNVP
-495 WNQIQLAMQG
+495 ASVNFGITHNDEQAPQGQQITRCFWVGYSYESTRDFQG
-505 GNRTDTKLKLSELDR
+505 MMSELR
-520 WYHVAVTW
+520 
-528 DDTFAYFYIDGEL
+528 I
-541 LYRTGISNYSGFNL
+541 
-555 GVAYGGSE
+555 
-563 SDYNRA
+563 
-569 FWIGYAY
+569 
-576 NADRFFPGYMA
+576 
-587 EVRVWNR
+587 WNR
-594 TLTKEEINAENH
+594 VLTADELANEARR
-606 FYSVPVDSEGLVG
+606 YSVDPKSEGLVT
-619 YWKLNDGAGQIIK
+619 YWKCDEGQGNVIK
-632 DHSPSGN
+632 DHTSYRNDLAS
-639 SMLGEINVH
+639 
-648 SSGGQQI
+648 
-655 GDPGMNWVEMSL
+655 
-667 P
+667 

>member
-160 TREGGNVSVLVT
+160 PREGGNVSVLVT

-214 DYVFKMGSKNVPFR
+214 DYVFRMGSKNVPFR

-306 GIDPRE
+306 GLDPRE
-312 ATVTIKGVKNGTAV
+312 ASVKITGPKGGEDILKIK
-326 LKVTQLPKSKIE
+326 QMPQSQIS
-338 PEKLAYF
+338 
-345 LDVEAQTLDI
+345 VEELSYYLETTGAALEI
-355 PVTANVEFD
+355 PVAANVAFD
-364 VTVSEGATGWFTY
+364 VTLSESAGTWFAYSGFTDGKLKFTY
-377 NNADDSGL
+377 QDLPEGTIRSCTATLTEKKPAAGAQPLTVVLMFSQKSKGMITTAVNMTGTRAWPAWNDPAPVTNMKA
-385 HFTVEALVNGSAR
+385 FTLEALVN
-398 SCDVVLTEK
+398 
-407 NAPDNSEA
+407 P
-415 LTVNINITQKPKG
+415 TV
-428 LIECVADMRRSRCY
+428 SRY
-442 FPFLKNGGAL
+442 
-452 NSLKNGTM
+452 
-460 EALVNIQET
+460 
-469 RVSGSLSTIMGV
+469 SGSLSTIMGI
-481 EGKFLLRLGDVNVP
+481 EGKFLVRLGDVGIP
-495 WNQIQLAMQG
+495 WNQVQVCWDSGRQG
-505 GNRTDTKLKLSELDR
+505 TWGNVEGKLSNSNMKVNLNE
-520 WYHVAVTW
+520 WTHIAVT
-528 DDTFAYFYIDGEL
+528 FGEG
-541 LYRTGISNYSGFNL
+541 TVKVFINGVEKGSTTTDVPASVNFGITHNDEQAPQGQPITRCFWVGYSYESVRDFRGMM
-555 GVAYGGSE
+555 SE
-563 SDYNRA
+563 LRIWNRA
-569 FWIGYAY
+569 LTASELAEEARRYDVDPK
-576 NADRFFPGYMA
+576 AD
-587 EVRVWNR
+587 
-594 TLTKEEINAENH
+594 
-606 FYSVPVDSEGLVG
+606 GLVT
-619 YWKLNDGAGQIIK
+619 YWKCDEGQGDVIK
-632 DHSPSGN
+632 DYTSYRNDLASDGLKWEP
-639 SMLGEINVH
+639 V
-648 SSGGQQI
+648 
-655 GDPGMNWVEMSL
+655 SL

>member
-1 MKNARACMPPLFSNK
+1 
-16 YKLTHTMK
+16 MK
-24 IAKWFL
+24 ISKIFL
-30 FAATAL
+30 FTAAAL
-36 VCCGACDDKDNEE
+36 ALCGACDDNDDKVDPSTTE
-49 PAPAPDKIAITPKT
+49 DKISISPTEG
-63 ANVSSKGGEASV
+63 VVGSKGGDVSA
-75 MVTSSGEWT
+75 MVTSSGAWT
-84 LTGDANDYV
+84 LEGAENAYV
-93 TPSALKGKDGD
+93 TPSAVKGKDGD
-104 IVKFTV
+104 IVAFTV
-110 KPNDKEEDQTFNY
+110 KANDKEEDQVFTY
-123 TFTCGKE
+123 TFTCGK
-130 KAPYA
+130 KTAPFK

-140 KASQAEEQLEITF
+140 KASETEEQLELF
-153 VPESNIL
+153 YADESNIL
-160 TREGGNVSVLVT
+160 SCEGGK
-172 SSDEWTL
+172 
-179 EGSHTF
+179 
-185 VHPSATS
+185 
-192 GSDGAEVTF
+192 
-201 AVDPNETEEDKVA
+201 ETEEERIA
-214 DYVFKMGSKNVPFR
+214 DYVFKMGSKEVEFQ
-228 ITVKGGV
+228 IVEKGE
-235 IYTLEIVGEKEL
+235 TGE
-247 KFAYTKQEKIAVTLN
+247 TI
-262 TNVPYRDLAAEITS
+262 EITS
-276 TEEGWLTKG
+276 KPEMRLAYTAVERLAVELTTNVNYRNLTAEIVSETEGWLTYTIARPTEG
-285 VTVQGATETE
+285 GAETDVTA
-295 VIMYFD
+295 YFSMA
-301 LTQND
+301 QND
-306 GIDPRE
+306 GETPRE

-326 LKVTQLPKSKIE
+326 LKVTQLPQSKIE
-338 PEKLAYF
+338 PEKQAYF

-364 VTVSEGATGWFTY
+364 VTVGEGADGWFTF

-385 HFTVEALVNGSAR
+385 HFTVETLVDGSAR
-398 SCDVVLTEK
+398 SCEVVLTEK
-407 NAPDNSEA
+407 NAPDNAKA

-452 NSLKNGTM
+452 NGLKNGTM

-541 LYRTGISNYSGFNL
+541 LYQTGISNYSGFNL
-555 GVAYGGSE
+555 GVAYGGYE
-563 SDYNRA
+563 NDYNRA

-619 YWKLNDGAGQIIK
+619 YWKLNDGGGQIIK

-639 SMLGEINVH
+639 NMLGEINVH
-648 SSGGQQI
+648 SSGGQQV
-655 GDPGMNWVEMSL
+655 GDNGMNWVEMSL

>member
-30 FAATAL
+30 FAATAC

-63 ANVSSKGGEASV
+63 ANVSSKGGQASV

-247 KFAYTKQEKIAVTLN
+247 KFAYTKQVQIAVTLN
-262 TNVPYRDLAAEITS
+262 TNVPYRALAAEITS

-306 GIDPRE
+306 GLDPRE
-312 ATVTIKGVKNGTAV
+312 ASVKITGPNGGEDILKIK
-326 LKVTQLPKSKIE
+326 QMPQSQIS
-338 PEKLAYF
+338 
-345 LDVEAQTLDI
+345 VEELSYYLETTGSTLEI
-355 PVTANVEFD
+355 PVAANVAFD
-364 VTVSEGATGWFTY
+364 VTLSESAGTWFAYSGFTDGKLKFTY
-377 NNADDSGL
+377 QDLPEGTIRSCTATLTEKKPAAGAQPLTVLLMFSQKPKGVITTAVNMTGTRAWPAWNDPAPVTNMKA
-385 HFTVEALVNGSAR
+385 FTLEALVNPT
-398 SCDVVLTEK
+398 VV
-407 NAPDNSEA
+407 
-415 LTVNINITQKPKG
+415 
-428 LIECVADMRRSRCY
+428 RY
-442 FPFLKNGGAL
+442 
-452 NSLKNGTM
+452 
-460 EALVNIQET
+460 
-469 RVSGSLSTIMGV
+469 SGSLSTIMGI
-481 EGKFLLRLGDVNVP
+481 EGKFLVRLGDVGIP
-495 WNQIQLAMQG
+495 WYQVQVCWDSG
-505 GNRTDTKLKLSELDR
+505 KSGYWGNIEGKLSNSNMKVNLNE
-520 WYHVAVTW
+520 WTHIAVT
-528 DDTFAYFYIDGEL
+528 FGEG
-541 LYRTGISNYSGFNL
+541 TVKVFINGEEKGSTTTDVPASVNFGITHNDEQAPQGQQITRCFWVGYSYESTRDFQGMM
-555 GVAYGGSE
+555 SE
-563 SDYNRA
+563 LRIWNRA
-569 FWIGYAY
+569 LT
-576 NADRFFPGYMA
+576 ADELANEAR
-587 EVRVWNR
+587 R
-594 TLTKEEINAENH
+594 
-606 FYSVPVDSEGLVG
+606 YSVDPKSEGLVT
-619 YWKLNDGAGQIIK
+619 YWKCDEGQGDVIK
-632 DHSPSGN
+632 DHTSYRNDLASDGLKWEP
-639 SMLGEINVH
+639 V
-648 SSGGQQI
+648 
-655 GDPGMNWVEMSL
+655 SL

>member
-49 PAPAPDKIAITPKT
+49 PAPAPDKISITPKT

-110 KPNDKEEDQTFNY
+110 KPNDKEEDQTFSY

-130 KAPYA
+130 TASYA

-140 KASQAEEQLEITF
+140 KASQTEEQLEITF

-160 TREGGNVSVLVT
+160 PREGGNVSVLVT

-301 LTQND
+301 MTQND
-306 GIDPRE
+306 GLDPRE
-312 ATVTIKGVKNGTAV
+312 ASVKITGPKGGEDV
-326 LKVTQLPKSKIE
+326 LKIKQMPQSQIS
-338 PEKLAYF
+338 
-345 LDVEAQTLDI
+345 VEELSYYLETTGSTLEI
-355 PVTANVEFD
+355 PVAANVAFD
-364 VTVSEGATGWFTY
+364 VTLSESAGTWFAYSGFTDGKLKFTY
-377 NNADDSGL
+377 QDLPEGTIRSCTATLTEKKPAAGAQPLTVLLMFSQKPKGVITTAVNMTGTRAWPAWNDPAPVTNMKA
-385 HFTVEALVNGSAR
+385 FTLEALVNPT
-398 SCDVVLTEK
+398 VVRY
-407 NAPDNSEA
+407 N
-415 LTVNINITQKPKG
+415 
-428 LIECVADMRRSRCY
+428 
-442 FPFLKNGGAL
+442 
-452 NSLKNGTM
+452 
-460 EALVNIQET
+460 
-469 RVSGSLSTIMGV
+469 GSLSTIMGI
-481 EGKFLLRLGDVNVP
+481 EGKFLVRLGDVGIP
-495 WNQIQLAMQG
+495 WYQVQVCWDSG
-505 GNRTDTKLKLSELDR
+505 KSGYWGNIEGKLSNSNMKVNLNE
-520 WYHVAVTW
+520 WTHIAVT
-528 DDTFAYFYIDGEL
+528 FGEG
-541 LYRTGISNYSGFNL
+541 TVKVFINGEEKGSTTTDVPASVNFGITHNDEQAPQGQQITRCFWVGYSYESTRDFQGMM
-555 GVAYGGSE
+555 SE
-563 SDYNRA
+563 LRIWNRA
-569 FWIGYAY
+569 LT
-576 NADRFFPGYMA
+576 ADELANEAR
-587 EVRVWNR
+587 R
-594 TLTKEEINAENH
+594 
-606 FYSVPVDSEGLVG
+606 YSVDPKSEGLVT
-619 YWKLNDGAGQIIK
+619 YWKCDEGQGDVIK
-632 DHSPSGN
+632 DHTSYRNDLASDGLKWEP
-639 SMLGEINVH
+639 V
-648 SSGGQQI
+648 
-655 GDPGMNWVEMSL
+655 SL

>member
-36 VCCGACDDKDNEE
+36 VVCGACDDKDNEE
-49 PAPAPDKIAITPKT
+49 PAPAPDKISITPKT
-63 ANVSSKGGEASV
+63 ANVSSKGGQASV

-312 ATVTIKGVKNGTAV
+312 ASVKITGPKGGEDVLKIKQMPQSQISVEELSYYLETTGAALEIPVKANVAFDVKLSESAGTWFAYNGFTDGKLKFTYQDLPEGTIRSCTATLTEKEPAAGAQPLTVVLMFSQKPKGVITTAV
-326 LKVTQLPKSKIE
+326 NMTGTRAWPAWND
-338 PEKLAYF
+338 PA
-345 LDVEAQTLDI
+345 
-355 PVTANVEFD
+355 PVTNMKAL
-364 VTVSEGATGWFTY
+364 T
-377 NNADDSGL
+377 L
-385 HFTVEALVNGSAR
+385 EALVNPT
-398 SCDVVLTEK
+398 VV
-407 NAPDNSEA
+407 
-415 LTVNINITQKPKG
+415 
-428 LIECVADMRRSRCY
+428 RY
-442 FPFLKNGGAL
+442 
-452 NSLKNGTM
+452 
-460 EALVNIQET
+460 
-469 RVSGSLSTIMGV
+469 SGSLSTIMGI
-481 EGKFLLRLGDVNVP
+481 EGKFLVRLGDVGIPWYQVQVCWDSGKSGYWGNIEGKLSNSNMKVNLNEWTHIAVTFGEGTVKVFINGEEKGSTTTNVP
-495 WNQIQLAMQG
+495 ASVNFGITHNDEQAPQGQQITRCFWVGYSYESTRDFQG
-505 GNRTDTKLKLSELDR
+505 MMSELR
-520 WYHVAVTW
+520 
-528 DDTFAYFYIDGEL
+528 I
-541 LYRTGISNYSGFNL
+541 
-555 GVAYGGSE
+555 
-563 SDYNRA
+563 
-569 FWIGYAY
+569 
-576 NADRFFPGYMA
+576 
-587 EVRVWNR
+587 WNR
-594 TLTKEEINAENH
+594 VLTADELANEARR
-606 FYSVPVDSEGLVG
+606 YSVDPKSEGLVT
-619 YWKLNDGAGQIIK
+619 YWKCDEGQGDVIK
-632 DHSPSGN
+632 DHTSYRNDLASDGLKWEP
-639 SMLGEINVH
+639 V
-648 SSGGQQI
+648 
-655 GDPGMNWVEMSL
+655 SL

>member
-160 TREGGNVSVLVT
+160 PREGGNVSVLVT

-301 LTQND
+301 MTQND
-306 GIDPRE
+306 GLDPRE
-312 ATVTIKGVKNGTAV
+312 ASVKITGPKGGEDV
-326 LKVTQLPKSKIE
+326 LKIKQMPQSQIS
-338 PEKLAYF
+338 
-345 LDVEAQTLDI
+345 VEELSYYLETTGSTLEI
-355 PVTANVEFD
+355 PVAANVAFD
-364 VTVSEGATGWFTY
+364 VTLSESAGTWFAYSGFTDGKLKFTY
-377 NNADDSGL
+377 QDLPEGTIRSCTATLTEKKPAAGAQPLTVLLMFSQKPKGVITTAVNMTGTRAWPAWNDPAPVTNMKA
-385 HFTVEALVNGSAR
+385 FTLEALVNPT
-398 SCDVVLTEK
+398 VV
-407 NAPDNSEA
+407 
-415 LTVNINITQKPKG
+415 
-428 LIECVADMRRSRCY
+428 RY
-442 FPFLKNGGAL
+442 
-452 NSLKNGTM
+452 
-460 EALVNIQET
+460 
-469 RVSGSLSTIMGV
+469 SGSLSTIMGI
-481 EGKFLLRLGDVNVP
+481 EGKFLVRLGDVGIPWYQVQVCWDSGKSGYWGNIEGKLSNSNMKVNLNEWTHIAVTFGEGTVKVFINGEEKGSTTTNVP
-495 WNQIQLAMQG
+495 ASVNFGITHNDEQAPQGQQITRCFWVGYSYESTRDFQG
-505 GNRTDTKLKLSELDR
+505 MMSELR
-520 WYHVAVTW
+520 
-528 DDTFAYFYIDGEL
+528 I
-541 LYRTGISNYSGFNL
+541 
-555 GVAYGGSE
+555 
-563 SDYNRA
+563 
-569 FWIGYAY
+569 
-576 NADRFFPGYMA
+576 
-587 EVRVWNR
+587 WNR
-594 TLTKEEINAENH
+594 VLTADELANEARR
-606 FYSVPVDSEGLVG
+606 YSVDPKSEGLVT
-619 YWKLNDGAGQIIK
+619 YWKCDEGQGDVIK
-632 DHSPSGN
+632 DHTSYRNDLASDGLKWEP
-639 SMLGEINVH
+639 V
-648 SSGGQQI
+648 
-655 GDPGMNWVEMSL
+655 SL

>member
-63 ANVSSKGGEASV
+63 ANVSSKGGQASV

-301 LTQND
+301 MTQND
-306 GIDPRE
+306 GLDPRE
-312 ATVTIKGVKNGTAV
+312 ASVKITGPKGGEDILKIK
-326 LKVTQLPKSKIE
+326 QMPQSQIS
-338 PEKLAYF
+338 
-345 LDVEAQTLDI
+345 VEELSYYLETTGSTLEI
-355 PVTANVEFD
+355 PVAANVAFD
-364 VTVSEGATGWFTY
+364 VTLSESAGTWFAYSGFTDGKLKFTY
-377 NNADDSGL
+377 QDLPEGTIRSCTATLTEKKPAAGAQPLTVVLMFSQKPKGVITTAVNMTGTRAWPAWNDPAPVTNMKA
-385 HFTVEALVNGSAR
+385 FTLEALVNPT
-398 SCDVVLTEK
+398 VVRY
-407 NAPDNSEA
+407 N
-415 LTVNINITQKPKG
+415 
-428 LIECVADMRRSRCY
+428 
-442 FPFLKNGGAL
+442 
-452 NSLKNGTM
+452 
-460 EALVNIQET
+460 
-469 RVSGSLSTIMGV
+469 GSLSTIMGI
-481 EGKFLLRLGDVNVP
+481 EGKFLVRLGDVGIP
-495 WNQIQLAMQG
+495 WYQVQVCWDSG
-505 GNRTDTKLKLSELDR
+505 KSGYWGNIEGKLSNSNMKVNLNE
-520 WYHVAVTW
+520 WTHIAVT
-528 DDTFAYFYIDGEL
+528 FGEG
-541 LYRTGISNYSGFNL
+541 TVKVFINGEEKGSTTTDVPASVNFGITHNDEQAPQGQQITRCFWVGYSYESTRDFQGMM
-555 GVAYGGSE
+555 SE
-563 SDYNRA
+563 LRIWNRA
-569 FWIGYAY
+569 LT
-576 NADRFFPGYMA
+576 ADELANEAR
-587 EVRVWNR
+587 R
-594 TLTKEEINAENH
+594 
-606 FYSVPVDSEGLVG
+606 YSVDPKSEGLVT
-619 YWKLNDGAGQIIK
+619 YWKCDEGQGDVIK
-632 DHSPSGN
+632 DHTSYRNDLASDGLKWEP
-639 SMLGEINVH
+639 V
-648 SSGGQQI
+648 
-655 GDPGMNWVEMSL
+655 SL

>member
-36 VCCGACDDKDNEE
+36 VVCGACDDKDNEE

-160 TREGGNVSVLVT
+160 PREGGNVSVLVT

-214 DYVFKMGSKNVPFR
+214 DYVFKMGSKNVPFQ

-301 LTQND
+301 MTQND
-306 GIDPRE
+306 GLDPRE
-312 ATVTIKGVKNGTAV
+312 ASVKITGPKGGEDV
-326 LKVTQLPKSKIE
+326 LKIKQMPQSQIS
-338 PEKLAYF
+338 
-345 LDVEAQTLDI
+345 VEELSYYLETTGSTLEI
-355 PVTANVEFD
+355 PVAANVAFD
-364 VTVSEGATGWFTY
+364 VTLSESAGTWFAYSGFTDGKLKFTY
-377 NNADDSGL
+377 QDLPEGTIRSCTATLTEKKPAAGAQPLTVLLMFSQKPKGVITTAVNMTGTRAWPAWNDPAPVTNMKA
-385 HFTVEALVNGSAR
+385 FTLEALVNPT
-398 SCDVVLTEK
+398 VVRY
-407 NAPDNSEA
+407 N
-415 LTVNINITQKPKG
+415 
-428 LIECVADMRRSRCY
+428 
-442 FPFLKNGGAL
+442 
-452 NSLKNGTM
+452 
-460 EALVNIQET
+460 
-469 RVSGSLSTIMGV
+469 GSLSTIMGI
-481 EGKFLLRLGDVNVP
+481 EGKFLVRLGDVGIPWYQVQVCWDSGKSGYWGNIEGKLSNSNMKVNLNEWTHIAVTFGEGTVKVFINGEEKGSTTTNVP
-495 WNQIQLAMQG
+495 ASVNFGITHNDEQAPQGQQITRCFWVGYSYESTRDFQG
-505 GNRTDTKLKLSELDR
+505 MMSELR
-520 WYHVAVTW
+520 
-528 DDTFAYFYIDGEL
+528 I
-541 LYRTGISNYSGFNL
+541 
-555 GVAYGGSE
+555 
-563 SDYNRA
+563 
-569 FWIGYAY
+569 
-576 NADRFFPGYMA
+576 
-587 EVRVWNR
+587 WNR
-594 TLTKEEINAENH
+594 VLTADELANEARR
-606 FYSVPVDSEGLVG
+606 YSVDPKSEGLVT
-619 YWKLNDGAGQIIK
+619 YWKCDEGQGNVIK
-632 DHSPSGN
+632 DHTSYRNDLASDGLKWEP
-639 SMLGEINVH
+639 V
-648 SSGGQQI
+648 
-655 GDPGMNWVEMSL
+655 SL

>member
-1 MKNARACMPPLFSNK
+1 
-16 YKLTHTMK
+16 MK

-123 TFTCGKE
+123 TFTCGK
-130 KAPYA
+130 ATASYA

-160 TREGGNVSVLVT
+160 PREGGNVSVLVT

-306 GIDPRE
+306 GLDPRE
-312 ATVTIKGVKNGTAV
+312 ASVKITGPKGGEDILKIK
-326 LKVTQLPKSKIE
+326 QMPQSQIS
-338 PEKLAYF
+338 
-345 LDVEAQTLDI
+345 VEELSYYLETTGAALEI
-355 PVTANVEFD
+355 PVAANVAFD
-364 VTVSEGATGWFTY
+364 VTLSESAGTWFAYSGFTDGKLKFTY
-377 NNADDSGL
+377 QDLPEGTIRSCTATLTEKKPAAGAQPLTVVLMFSQKSKGMITTAVNMTGTRAWPAWNDPAPVTNMKA
-385 HFTVEALVNGSAR
+385 FTLEALVN
-398 SCDVVLTEK
+398 
-407 NAPDNSEA
+407 P
-415 LTVNINITQKPKG
+415 TV
-428 LIECVADMRRSRCY
+428 SRY
-442 FPFLKNGGAL
+442 
-452 NSLKNGTM
+452 
-460 EALVNIQET
+460 
-469 RVSGSLSTIMGV
+469 SGSLSTIMGI
-481 EGKFLLRLGDVNVP
+481 EGKFLVRLGDVGIP
-495 WNQIQLAMQG
+495 WNQVQVCWDSGRQG
-505 GNRTDTKLKLSELDR
+505 TWGNVEGKLSNSNMKVNLNE
-520 WYHVAVTW
+520 WTHIAVT
-528 DDTFAYFYIDGEL
+528 FGEG
-541 LYRTGISNYSGFNL
+541 TVKVFINGVEKGSTTTDVPASVNF
-555 GVAYGGSE
+555 GVAHNDEQAPQGQPITRCFWVGYSYESVRDFRGMMSE
-563 SDYNRA
+563 LRIWNRA
-569 FWIGYAY
+569 LTASELAEEARRYDVDPK
-576 NADRFFPGYMA
+576 AD
-587 EVRVWNR
+587 
-594 TLTKEEINAENH
+594 
-606 FYSVPVDSEGLVG
+606 GLVT
-619 YWKLNDGAGQIIK
+619 YWKCDEGQGDVIK
-632 DHSPSGN
+632 DYTSYRNDLASDGLKWEP
-639 SMLGEINVH
+639 V
-648 SSGGQQI
+648 
-655 GDPGMNWVEMSL
+655 SL

>member
-123 TFTCGKE
+123 TFTCGK
-130 KAPYA
+130 ATASYA

-160 TREGGNVSVLVT
+160 PREGGNVSVLVT

-306 GIDPRE
+306 GLDPRE
-312 ATVTIKGVKNGTAV
+312 ASVKITGPKGGEDILKIK
-326 LKVTQLPKSKIE
+326 QMPQSQIS
-338 PEKLAYF
+338 
-345 LDVEAQTLDI
+345 VEELSYYLETTGAALEI
-355 PVTANVEFD
+355 PVAANVAFD
-364 VTVSEGATGWFTY
+364 VTLSESAGTWFAYSGFTDGKLKFTY
-377 NNADDSGL
+377 QDLPEGTIRSCTATLTEKKPAAGAQPLTVVLMFSQKSKGMITTAVNMTGTLAWPAWNDPAPVTNMKA
-385 HFTVEALVNGSAR
+385 FTLEALVN
-398 SCDVVLTEK
+398 
-407 NAPDNSEA
+407 P
-415 LTVNINITQKPKG
+415 TV
-428 LIECVADMRRSRCY
+428 SRY
-442 FPFLKNGGAL
+442 
-452 NSLKNGTM
+452 
-460 EALVNIQET
+460 
-469 RVSGSLSTIMGV
+469 SGSLSTIMGI
-481 EGKFLLRLGDVNVP
+481 EGKFLVRLGDVGIP
-495 WNQIQLAMQG
+495 WNQVQVCWDSGRQG
-505 GNRTDTKLKLSELDR
+505 TWGNVEGKLSNSNMKVNLNE
-520 WYHVAVTW
+520 WTHIAVT
-528 DDTFAYFYIDGEL
+528 FGEG
-541 LYRTGISNYSGFNL
+541 TVKVFINGVEKGSTTTDVPASVNF
-555 GVAYGGSE
+555 GVAHNDEQAPQGQPITRCFWVGYSYESVRDFRGMMSE
-563 SDYNRA
+563 LRIWNRA
-569 FWIGYAY
+569 LTASELAEEARRYDVDPK
-576 NADRFFPGYMA
+576 AD
-587 EVRVWNR
+587 
-594 TLTKEEINAENH
+594 
-606 FYSVPVDSEGLVG
+606 GLVT
-619 YWKLNDGAGQIIK
+619 YWKCDEGQGDVIK
-632 DHSPSGN
+632 DYTSYRNDLASDGLKWEP
-639 SMLGEINVH
+639 V
-648 SSGGQQI
+648 
-655 GDPGMNWVEMSL
+655 SL

>member
-36 VCCGACDDKDNEE
+36 VVCGACDDKDNEE
-49 PAPAPDKIAITPKT
+49 PAPAPDKISITPKT

-75 MVTSSGEWT
+75 MVSSSGQWT
-84 LTGDANDYV
+84 LSDNTNDYV

-110 KPNDKEEDQTFNY
+110 KPNDKEEDQTFSY
-123 TFTCGKE
+123 TFTCGK
-130 KAPYA
+130 ATASYA

-140 KASQAEEQLEITF
+140 RASQTEEQLEITF

-160 TREGGNVSVLVT
+160 PREGGNVSVLVT

-306 GIDPRE
+306 GLDPRE
-312 ATVTIKGVKNGTAV
+312 ASVKITGPKGGEDV
-326 LKVTQLPKSKIE
+326 LKIKQMPQSQIS
-338 PEKLAYF
+338 
-345 LDVEAQTLDI
+345 VEELSYYLETTGSTLEI
-355 PVTANVEFD
+355 PVAANVAFD
-364 VTVSEGATGWFTY
+364 VTLSESAGTWFAYSGFTDGKLKFTY
-377 NNADDSGL
+377 QDLPEGTIRSCTATLTEKKPAAGAQPLTVLLMFSQKPKGVITTAVNMTGTRAWPAWNDPAPVTNMKA
-385 HFTVEALVNGSAR
+385 FTLEALVNPT
-398 SCDVVLTEK
+398 VV
-407 NAPDNSEA
+407 
-415 LTVNINITQKPKG
+415 
-428 LIECVADMRRSRCY
+428 RY
-442 FPFLKNGGAL
+442 
-452 NSLKNGTM
+452 
-460 EALVNIQET
+460 
-469 RVSGSLSTIMGV
+469 SGSLSTIMGI
-481 EGKFLLRLGDVNVP
+481 EGKFLVRLGDVGIPWYQVQVCWDSGKSGYWGNIEGKLSNSNMKVNLNEWTHIAVTFGEGTVKVFINGEEKGSTTTNVP
-495 WNQIQLAMQG
+495 ASVNFGITHNDEQAPQGQQITRCFWVGYSYESTRDFQG
-505 GNRTDTKLKLSELDR
+505 MMSELR
-520 WYHVAVTW
+520 
-528 DDTFAYFYIDGEL
+528 I
-541 LYRTGISNYSGFNL
+541 
-555 GVAYGGSE
+555 
-563 SDYNRA
+563 
-569 FWIGYAY
+569 
-576 NADRFFPGYMA
+576 
-587 EVRVWNR
+587 WNR
-594 TLTKEEINAENH
+594 VLTADELANEARR
-606 FYSVPVDSEGLVG
+606 YSVDPKSEGLVT
-619 YWKLNDGAGQIIK
+619 YWKCDEGQGNVIK
-632 DHSPSGN
+632 DHTSYRNDLASDGLKWEP
-639 SMLGEINVH
+639 V
-648 SSGGQQI
+648 
-655 GDPGMNWVEMSL
+655 SL

>member
-123 TFTCGKE
+123 TFTCGK
-130 KAPYA
+130 ATASYA

-160 TREGGNVSVLVT
+160 PREGGNVSVLVT

-306 GIDPRE
+306 GLDPRE
-312 ATVTIKGVKNGTAV
+312 ASVKITGPKGGEDILKIK
-326 LKVTQLPKSKIE
+326 QMPQSQIS
-338 PEKLAYF
+338 
-345 LDVEAQTLDI
+345 VEELSYYLETTGAALEI
-355 PVTANVEFD
+355 PVAANVAFD
-364 VTVSEGATGWFTY
+364 VTLSESAGTWFAYSGFTDGKLKFTY
-377 NNADDSGL
+377 QDLPEGTIRSCTATLTEKKPAAGAQPLTVVLMFSQKSKGMITTAVNMTGTRAWPAWNDPAPVTNMKA
-385 HFTVEALVNGSAR
+385 FTLEALVN
-398 SCDVVLTEK
+398 
-407 NAPDNSEA
+407 P
-415 LTVNINITQKPKG
+415 TV
-428 LIECVADMRRSRCY
+428 SRY
-442 FPFLKNGGAL
+442 
-452 NSLKNGTM
+452 
-460 EALVNIQET
+460 
-469 RVSGSLSTIMGV
+469 SGSLSTIMGI
-481 EGKFLLRLGDVNVP
+481 EGKFLVRLGDVGIP
-495 WNQIQLAMQG
+495 WNQVQVCWDSGRQG
-505 GNRTDTKLKLSELDR
+505 TWGNVEGKLSNSNMKVNLNE
-520 WYHVAVTW
+520 WTHIAVT
-528 DDTFAYFYIDGEL
+528 FGEG
-541 LYRTGISNYSGFNL
+541 TVKVFINGVEKGSTTTDVPASVNFGITHNDEQAPQGQPITRCFWVGYSYESVRDFRGMM
-555 GVAYGGSE
+555 SE
-563 SDYNRA
+563 LRIWNRA
-569 FWIGYAY
+569 LTASELAEEARRYDVDPK
-576 NADRFFPGYMA
+576 AD
-587 EVRVWNR
+587 
-594 TLTKEEINAENH
+594 
-606 FYSVPVDSEGLVG
+606 GLVT
-619 YWKLNDGAGQIIK
+619 YWKCDEGQGDVIK
-632 DHSPSGN
+632 DHTSYRNDLASDGLKWEP
-639 SMLGEINVH
+639 V
-648 SSGGQQI
+648 
-655 GDPGMNWVEMSL
+655 SL

>member
-160 TREGGNVSVLVT
+160 PREGGNVSVLVT

-306 GIDPRE
+306 GLDPRE
-312 ATVTIKGVKNGTAV
+312 ASVKITGPKGGEDILKIK
-326 LKVTQLPKSKIE
+326 QMPQSQIS
-338 PEKLAYF
+338 
-345 LDVEAQTLDI
+345 VEELSYYLETTGSTLEI
-355 PVTANVEFD
+355 PVAANVAFD
-364 VTVSEGATGWFTY
+364 VTLSESAGTWFAYSGFTDGKLKFTY
-377 NNADDSGL
+377 QDLPEGTIRSCTATLTEKEPAAGARPL
-385 HFTVEALVNGSAR
+385 TVVLMFSQKPKGVITTAVNMTGTRAWPAWNDPAPVTNMKALTLEALVNPT
-398 SCDVVLTEK
+398 VV
-407 NAPDNSEA
+407 
-415 LTVNINITQKPKG
+415 
-428 LIECVADMRRSRCY
+428 RY
-442 FPFLKNGGAL
+442 
-452 NSLKNGTM
+452 
-460 EALVNIQET
+460 
-469 RVSGSLSTIMGV
+469 SGSLSTIMGI
-481 EGKFLLRLGDVNVP
+481 EGKFLVRLGDVGIPWYQVQVCWDSGKSGYWGNIEGKLSNSNMKVNLNEWTHIAVTFGEGTVKVFINGEEKGSTTTNVP
-495 WNQIQLAMQG
+495 ASVNFGITHNDEQAPQGQQITRCFWVGYSYESTRDFQG
-505 GNRTDTKLKLSELDR
+505 MMSELR
-520 WYHVAVTW
+520 
-528 DDTFAYFYIDGEL
+528 I
-541 LYRTGISNYSGFNL
+541 
-555 GVAYGGSE
+555 
-563 SDYNRA
+563 
-569 FWIGYAY
+569 
-576 NADRFFPGYMA
+576 
-587 EVRVWNR
+587 WNR
-594 TLTKEEINAENH
+594 VLTADELANEARR
-606 FYSVPVDSEGLVG
+606 YSVDPKSEGLVT
-619 YWKLNDGAGQIIK
+619 YWKCDEGQGDVIK
-632 DHSPSGN
+632 DHTSYRNDLASDGLKWEPA
-639 SMLGEINVH
+639 
-648 SSGGQQI
+648 
-655 GDPGMNWVEMSL
+655 SL

>member
-160 TREGGNVSVLVT
+160 PREGGNVSVLVT

-306 GIDPRE
+306 GLDPRE
-312 ATVTIKGVKNGTAV
+312 ASVKITGPKGGEDILKIK
-326 LKVTQLPKSKIE
+326 QMPQSQIS
-338 PEKLAYF
+338 
-345 LDVEAQTLDI
+345 VEELSYYLETTGAALEI
-355 PVTANVEFD
+355 PVAANVAFD
-364 VTVSEGATGWFTY
+364 VTLSESAGTWFAYNGFTDGKLKFTY
-377 NNADDSGL
+377 QDLPEGTIRSCTATLTEKDPAAGAQPLTVVLMFSQKSKGMITTAVNMTGTRAWPAWNDPAPVTNMKA
-385 HFTVEALVNGSAR
+385 FTLEALVN
-398 SCDVVLTEK
+398 
-407 NAPDNSEA
+407 P
-415 LTVNINITQKPKG
+415 TV
-428 LIECVADMRRSRCY
+428 SRY
-442 FPFLKNGGAL
+442 
-452 NSLKNGTM
+452 
-460 EALVNIQET
+460 
-469 RVSGSLSTIMGV
+469 SGSLSTIMGI
-481 EGKFLLRLGDVNVP
+481 EGKFLVRLGDVGIP
-495 WNQIQLAMQG
+495 WNQVQVCWDSGRQG
-505 GNRTDTKLKLSELDR
+505 TWGNVEGKLSNSNMKVNLNE
-520 WYHVAVTW
+520 WTHIAVT
-528 DDTFAYFYIDGEL
+528 FGEG
-541 LYRTGISNYSGFNL
+541 TVKVFINGVEKGSTTTDVPASVNF
-555 GVAYGGSE
+555 GVAHNDEQAPQGQPITRCFWVGYSYESVRDFRGMMSE
-563 SDYNRA
+563 LRIWNRA
-569 FWIGYAY
+569 LTASELAEEARRYDVDPK
-576 NADRFFPGYMA
+576 AD
-587 EVRVWNR
+587 
-594 TLTKEEINAENH
+594 
-606 FYSVPVDSEGLVG
+606 GLVT
-619 YWKLNDGAGQIIK
+619 YWKCDEGQGDVIK
-632 DHSPSGN
+632 DYTSYRNDLASDGLKWEP
-639 SMLGEINVH
+639 V
-648 SSGGQQI
+648 
-655 GDPGMNWVEMSL
+655 SL

>member
-49 PAPAPDKIAITPKT
+49 PAPAPDKISITPKT

-75 MVTSSGEWT
+75 MVSSSGQWT
-84 LTGDANDYV
+84 LSDNTNDYV

-123 TFTCGKE
+123 TFTCGK
-130 KAPYA
+130 ATASYA

-140 KASQAEEQLEITF
+140 RASQTEEQLEITF

-160 TREGGNVSVLVT
+160 PREGGNVSVLVT

-306 GIDPRE
+306 GLDPRE
-312 ATVTIKGVKNGTAV
+312 ASVKITGPKGGEDILKIK
-326 LKVTQLPKSKIE
+326 QMPQSQIS
-338 PEKLAYF
+338 
-345 LDVEAQTLDI
+345 VEELSYYLETTGAALEI
-355 PVTANVEFD
+355 PVAANVAFD
-364 VTVSEGATGWFTY
+364 VTLSESAGTWFAYSGFTDGKLKFTY
-377 NNADDSGL
+377 QDLPEGTIRSCTATLTEKKPAAGAQPLTVVLMFSQKPKGMITTAVNMTGTRAWPAWNDPAPVTNMKA
-385 HFTVEALVNGSAR
+385 FTLEALVN
-398 SCDVVLTEK
+398 
-407 NAPDNSEA
+407 P
-415 LTVNINITQKPKG
+415 TV
-428 LIECVADMRRSRCY
+428 SRY
-442 FPFLKNGGAL
+442 
-452 NSLKNGTM
+452 
-460 EALVNIQET
+460 
-469 RVSGSLSTIMGV
+469 SGSLSTIMGI
-481 EGKFLLRLGDVNVP
+481 EGKFLVRLGDVGIP
-495 WNQIQLAMQG
+495 WNQVQVCWDSGRQG
-505 GNRTDTKLKLSELDR
+505 TWGNVEGKLSNSNMKVNLNE
-520 WYHVAVTW
+520 WTHIAVT
-528 DDTFAYFYIDGEL
+528 FGEG
-541 LYRTGISNYSGFNL
+541 TVKVFINGVEKGSTTTDVPASVNFGITHNDEQAPQGQPITRCFWVGYSYESVRDFRGMM
-555 GVAYGGSE
+555 SE
-563 SDYNRA
+563 LRIWNRA
-569 FWIGYAY
+569 LTASELAEEARRYDVDPK
-576 NADRFFPGYMA
+576 AD
-587 EVRVWNR
+587 
-594 TLTKEEINAENH
+594 
-606 FYSVPVDSEGLVG
+606 GLVT
-619 YWKLNDGAGQIIK
+619 YWKCDEGQGDVIK
-632 DHSPSGN
+632 DYTSYRNDLASDGLKWEP
-639 SMLGEINVH
+639 V
-648 SSGGQQI
+648 
-655 GDPGMNWVEMSL
+655 SL

>member
-123 TFTCGKE
+123 TFTCGK
-130 KAPYA
+130 ATASYA

-312 ATVTIKGVKNGTAV
+312 ASVKITGPKGGEDVLKIKQMPQSQISVEELSYYLETTGAALEIPVKANVAFDVALSESAGTWFAYNGFTDGKLKFTYQDLPEGTMRSCTATLTEKDPAAGAQPLTVVLMFSQKSKGMITTAV
-326 LKVTQLPKSKIE
+326 NMTGTRAWPAWND
-338 PEKLAYF
+338 PA
-345 LDVEAQTLDI
+345 
-355 PVTANVEFD
+355 PVTNMKA
-364 VTVSEGATGWFTY
+364 FT
-377 NNADDSGL
+377 L
-385 HFTVEALVNGSAR
+385 EALVN
-398 SCDVVLTEK
+398 
-407 NAPDNSEA
+407 P
-415 LTVNINITQKPKG
+415 TV
-428 LIECVADMRRSRCY
+428 SR
-442 FPFLKNGGAL
+442 
-452 NSLKNGTM
+452 T
-460 EALVNIQET
+460 
-469 RVSGSLSTIMGV
+469 SGSLSTIMGI
-481 EGKFLLRLGDVNVP
+481 EGKFLVRLGDVGIP
-495 WNQIQLAMQG
+495 WNQVQVCWDSG
-505 GNRTDTKLKLSELDR
+505 KPSYWGNIEGKLSNSNMKVNLNE
-520 WYHVAVTW
+520 WTHIAVT
-528 DDTFAYFYIDGEL
+528 FGEG
-541 LYRTGISNYSGFNL
+541 TVKVFINGVEKGSTTTDVPASVNFGITHNDEQAPQGQPITRCFWVGYSYEKVRDFRGMM
-555 GVAYGGSE
+555 SE
-563 SDYNRA
+563 LRIWNRA
-569 FWIGYAY
+569 LTASELAEEARRYDVDPK
-576 NADRFFPGYMA
+576 AD
-587 EVRVWNR
+587 
-594 TLTKEEINAENH
+594 
-606 FYSVPVDSEGLVG
+606 GLVT
-619 YWKLNDGAGQIIK
+619 YWKCDEGQGDVIK
-632 DHSPSGN
+632 DYTSYRNDLASDGLKWEP
-639 SMLGEINVH
+639 V
-648 SSGGQQI
+648 
-655 GDPGMNWVEMSL
+655 SL